1 MSQTTSGKIRVR
13 LVRSMNNRLQSH
25 KACVRGLGIR
35 RMHQEVEVADTPENR
50 GMINRVRYMLEV
62 QEAK

>member
-1 MSQTTSGKIRVR
+1 MSQKASGTIRVR
-13 LVRSMNNRLQSH
+13 LVRSMSNRLESH

-35 RMHQEVEVADTPENR
+35 RMHHEVEVADTPANR

>member
-1 MSQTTSGKIRVR
+1 MSQTASGTIRVR
-13 LVRSMNNRLQSH
+13 LVRSMNNRLASH